1 MGLLWESSKS
11 ITHIFEHSEF
21 SWGLFQILMS
31 EHLDGKIRISSRR
44 FGNNVSS
51 VVETTGMNGTVWED
65 GVAGKQ
71 SKVEFRKF
79 WYLRSG
85 E

>member
-1 MGLLWESSKS
+1 
-11 ITHIFEHSEF
+11 
-21 SWGLFQILMS
+21 MS

-79 WYLRSG
+79 
-85 E
+85 